1 MLGLAEVGE
10 VLVCKDP
17 ATGELFGL
25 PADERLRAASRG
37 DVSRLGQLEIEMES
51 QLRPRE
57 IQARI
62 RAGATLEEVAAAAG
76 TDPVR
81 IERFAYPVL
90 LERSSI
96 AEKAQRG
103 HLMSNGVPGRRRLG
117 DLVAAVLADRG
128 HAEELTWDAFK
139 EAGGWVLSATWQ
151 AGRTENRAHWRYH
164 PGPDSGTLTAHD
176 AAAAELFDPEP
187 KPLHTVRSSAT
198 DDPPTQEIPKIP
210 AEPTPAQDQRR
221 EPGGSTTTC
230 GGRRPIGDHPG
241 LGPAARGAHRHRLG
255 AAVARPT
262 RPEQQARNQGS
273 DPRRPTRNPAGHAE
287 LGRCPARRIVPL
299 TSAPRP
305 GRQISCRRARANTGS
320 SSPTEPSRNELM
332 PSSSRSCSN
341 FSASRSADP
350 MNRCG
355 ESSTCCSV
363 SSMPVRSASAAM
375 TLATSPA
382 RSSVSTGGQPDG

>member
-1 MLGLAEVGE
+1 MRSLQVLGLAEVGE

-62 RAGATLEEVAAAAG
+62 RAGATVEDVATAAG

-103 HLMSNGVPGRRRLG
+103 HLMANGVPGRRRLG

-128 HAEELTWDAFK
+128 HADDLAWDAFK
-139 EAGGWVLSATWQ
+139 DGTGWVLLATWR
-151 AGRTENRAHWRYH
+151 AGRSENRAQWRYH
-164 PGPDSGTLTAHD
+164 PGPDNGTLTPQD
-176 AAAAELFDPEP
+176 AAAAELFDPAP
-187 KPLHTVRSSAT
+187 KPLRTVQSMSTAVT

-210 AEPTPAQDQRR
+210 AEPAPAQDSVEAAINDTLAVVDDRSAIIPASADRR
-221 EPGGSTTTC
+221 EARTGTDS
-230 GGRRPIGDHPG
+230 
-241 LGPAARGAHRHRLG
+241 ARGGQDQPA
-255 AAVARPT
+255 
-262 RPEQQARNQGS
+262 RPEQQRTKA
-273 DPRRPTRNPAGHAE
+273 
-287 LGRCPARRIVPL
+287 
-299 TSAPRP
+299 
-305 GRQISCRRARANTGS
+305 
-320 SSPTEPSRNELM
+320 PSRNARRGTRPAM
-332 PSSSRSCSN
+332 PSWE
-341 FSASRSADP
+341 D
-350 MNRCG
+350 
-355 ESSTCCSV
+355 V
-363 SSMPVRSASAAM
+363 
-375 TLATSPA
+375 LL
-382 RSSVSTGGQPDG
+382 GGKPR

>member
-1 MLGLAEVGE
+1 MRTLQVLGLAEVGE

-117 DLVAAVLADRG
+117 DLVTAVLADRG
-128 HAEELTWDAFK
+128 HAEELTWDSFK

-210 AEPTPAQDQRR
+210 AEPTPAQAAPGSPSDEATSVVDERSAVIPASAEQRQAR
-221 EPGGSTTTC
+221 TGTDSAHGS
-230 GGRRPIGDHPG
+230 
-241 LGPAARGAHRHRLG
+241 GAES
-255 AAVARPT
+255 T
-262 RPEQQARNQGS
+262 RPEQSRANQTSRG
-273 DPRRPTRNPAGHAE
+273 
-287 LGRCPARRIVPL
+287 ARRGN
-299 TSAPRP
+299 RP
-305 GRQISCRRARANTGS
+305 A
-320 SSPTEPSRNELM
+320 M
-332 PSSSRSCSN
+332 PSWEDVLLGGKSR
-341 FSASRSADP
+341 
-350 MNRCG
+350 
-355 ESSTCCSV
+355 
-363 SSMPVRSASAAM
+363 
-375 TLATSPA
+375 
-382 RSSVSTGGQPDG
+382 